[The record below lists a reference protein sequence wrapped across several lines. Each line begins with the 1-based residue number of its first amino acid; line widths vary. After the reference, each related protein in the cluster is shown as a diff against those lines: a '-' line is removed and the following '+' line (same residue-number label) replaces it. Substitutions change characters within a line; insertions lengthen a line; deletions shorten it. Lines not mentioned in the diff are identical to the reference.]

1 MDMNF
6 ELQDLTG
13 KVVVITGAT
22 SGIGK
27 ETAKAMV
34 QNGAKVILNSR
45 SEENLRQ
52 IQNELG
58 AKSVG
63 YVAGDCSNPEV
74 SKAVAAEALGLFGTI
89 DIVIPNAGIGLY
101 GSIFDWSDDEVN
113 AMMRTNFEGTVHLIR
128 SCAKVMV
135 EKGAGDIIIVCS
147 VAGFYGAGKEAIYAG
162 TKHAQVGLAAGLDHE
177 LREKGIRVSLIAPS
191 GVSTNFA
198 FGTGRTP
205 GAPRLDMYLKPEEV
219 AIQIVHIA
227 RQPASVRIPLT
238 TIISKEQQSN

>member
-45 SEENLRQ
+45 SEESLRQ

-63 YVAGDCSNPEV
+63 YVAGDCSKPEV
-74 SKAVAAEALGLFGTI
+74 SKEIAAKALGLFGTI

-113 AMMRTNFEGTVHLIR
+113 AMML
-128 SCAKVMV
+128 
-135 EKGAGDIIIVCS
+135 
-147 VAGFYGAGKEAIYAG
+147 
-162 TKHAQVGLAAGLDHE
+162 
-177 LREKGIRVSLIAPS
+177 SLI
-191 GVSTNFA
+191 
-198 FGTGRTP
+198 
-205 GAPRLDMYLKPEEV
+205 
-219 AIQIVHIA
+219 HISEPT
-227 RQPASVRIPLT
+227 RPY
-238 TIISKEQQSN
+238 

>member
-1 MDMNF
+1 MNF

-13 KVVVITGAT
+13 KVVVLSGAT

-27 ETAKAMV
+27 ETARLMV
-34 QNGAKVILNSR
+34 QHGARVILNSR
-45 SEENLRQ
+45 SSEKLQELQ
-52 IQNELG
+52 KELG
-58 AKSVG
+58 EESVG
-63 YVAGDCSNPEV
+63 FVVGDCSNPETTRAIA
-74 SKAVAAEALGLFGTI
+74 SEALRLFGTI
-89 DIVIPNAGIGLY
+89 DIVIPNAGVGLY

-113 AMMRTNFEGTVHLIR
+113 NMMRTNFEGTVHLIR

-191 GVSTNFA
+191 GVSTSFA
-198 FGTGRTP
+198 FGTGRTS
-205 GAPRLDMYLKPEEV
+205 GAPRLDMYLKPIDV
-219 AIQIVHIA
+219 ANQIVYIA
-227 RQPASVRIPLT
+227 RQPASVRLPLT
-238 TIISKEQQSN
+238 MTISMDQQSN